1 MNPKLQL
8 SADNAYY
15 HLRNAITT
23 GKILPGERVI
33 TQQIA
38 TELRLSRTPIKEA
51 LARAEADGMVVRAGN
66 WGYTVREIT
75 LRDAENIFEARMVV
89 ELACA
94 QIAADNS
101 NASDHEEMTRLWS
114 KAHAAFTKGR
124 LSDFLLASRQLHGFI
139 AKCTG
144 NDILLNLFNQ
154 VNNLVL
160 LFALSLLRANPKR
173 AAEIDAENKA
183 LIEAIKQ
190 KDKDLAG
197 RLIRS
202 QVVRAYEMYHQ
213 TLTNNQSNRIIKLKE
228 LVS

>member
-1 MNPKLQL
+1 M
-8 SADNAYY
+8 
-15 HLRNAITT
+15 
-23 GKILPGERVI
+23 
-33 TQQIA
+33 
-38 TELRLSRTPIKEA
+38 
-51 LARAEADGMVVRAGN
+51 
-66 WGYTVREIT
+66 
-75 LRDAENIFEARMVV
+75 RDAENIFEARMVV

-114 KAHAAFTKGR
+114 KAHAAFDKGR

-144 NDILLNLFNQ
+144 NNILLNLFNQ